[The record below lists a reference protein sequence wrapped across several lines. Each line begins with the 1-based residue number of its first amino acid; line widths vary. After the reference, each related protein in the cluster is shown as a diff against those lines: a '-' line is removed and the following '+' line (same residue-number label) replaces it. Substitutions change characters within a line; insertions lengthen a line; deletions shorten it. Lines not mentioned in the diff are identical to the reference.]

1 MKFFRLMALCA
12 LVMVAISLTIV
23 PVVAQTSGGVL
34 NIYSARHYGA
44 IEVAFDQ
51 FTADTGIQVRVSQGS
66 PISLL
71 ERLRAEGAYTPA
83 DLFLSIDAGTMMLA
97 VDEGLIQPIG
107 TELVD
112 GKLAEGQYDAN
123 GYWFALSKRARS
135 IVYNPSAVD
144 ISELSTYEQL
154 ADPMWKDRLCFRPGA
169 HIYTISLVS
178 SLIYNLGAEE
188 AEQVVAGWVA
198 NNPTYIDSDTRI
210 IETIEAGGCDVG
222 LTNHYY
228 LARKLSENPDYPVKL
243 FWANQETT
251 GTFYNVNIVGVTTAA
266 LNLENAKTFIEYF
279 STVEGQDGTPVG
291 FPGSN
296 NEYPT
301 NTTAELGEIISTFGE
316 VTFDEGY
323 ALADYG
329 EYQQQAIDLINKVG
343 YGLTES
349 Q

>member
-1 MKFFRLMALCA
+1 MKYFRLMALCA
-12 LVMVAISLTIV
+12 LIMVAVSLTVV
-23 PVVAQTSGGVL
+23 PLTAQTSAGVL

-44 IEVAFDQ
+44 IEAAFDQ

-66 PISLL
+66 PTSLL

-97 VDEGLIQPIG
+97 VDEGLIQPVG
-107 TELVD
+107 TELVE
-112 GKLAEGQYDAN
+112 GKLAEGQYDPN
-123 GYWFALSKRARS
+123 GHWFALSKRVRS
-135 IVYNPSAVD
+135 IVYNPETVD
-144 ISELSTYEQL
+144 MGALSTYEQL

-178 SLIYNLGAEE
+178 SLIYNLGVEE
-188 AEQVVAGWVA
+188 AEKVVAGWVA

-210 IETIEAGGCDVG
+210 LETIEAGGCDVG

-228 LARKLSENPDYPVKL
+228 LARKLNENPDYPVKL
-243 FWANQETT
+243 FWANQEST

-266 LNLENAKTFIEYF
+266 LNLDNAKTFIEYF
-279 STVEGQDGTPVG
+279 STVEGQDGKPVG

-301 NTTAELGEIISTFGE
+301 NPEATLGEIIATFGE
-316 VTFDEGY
+316 VKLDIDYG
-323 ALADYG
+323 LAQYG

-349 Q
+349 K